1 MTKHTGVAA
10 DQLRTIIERIERL
23 EEEKAGIASDIKDV
37 YAEAKGNGFDTK
49 VLKQVIKLR
58 KMAADERQEQ
68 ESILDIYLHALGMV
82 EVSNA

>member
-1 MTKHTGVAA
+1 MTHYCMGNTTE
-10 DQLRTIIERIERL
+10 QLRIIVDRIERL
-23 EEEKAGIASDIKDV
+23 EEDKSGITSDIKDV

-68 ESILDIYLHALGMV
+68 ESILDLYLHALGMV
-82 EVSNA
+82 PDSE

>member
-1 MTKHTGVAA
+1 MTVYGGVAA

-68 ESILDIYLHALGMV
+68 ESILDLYLHALGMV
-82 EVSNA
+82 DVSNA